1 MLLRLEQCPHR
12 TVRGLAVELAERGYP
27 SRQCLNRQVQGRKAH
42 GSLMGILDFVND
54 NPQPGA
60 DRVIPPV
67 CSGSRECQKWMSTP
81 HLKALIPLH
90 RRDSVPTGPRSD
102 GRPTDSLAARKRV
115 VVGKSVSVRVDVG
128 GRRVI

>member
-60 DRVIPPV
+60 DRVIPKV
-67 CSGSRECQKWMSTP
+67 CSGSREWQKWMSTP
-81 HLKALIPLH
+81 HLKALIPWP
-90 RRDSVPTGPRSD
+90 RRDSVPTGPRAA
-102 GRPTDSLAARKRV
+102 GRSEERR
-115 VVGKSVSVRVDVG
+115 VGKECVSTCRSRWSPDH
-128 GRRVI
+128 